1 MTKQDSGIKMRSR
14 NWRFASISIALALA
28 LASIPSAQAQCGLS
42 SKLVRPSSW
51 QPQISGVH
59 LMTAAFTEDGDE
71 DSASIVGMWHV
82 VFTAHTMNGESIPS
96 PGAVTD
102 NSIVVWH
109 ADGTEIMNSSRPA
122 QDGNFCL
129 GVWKKT
135 GKSSY
140 LLNHI
145 PWQGNDPS
153 GGPSGIGNP
162 AGGAQILERITL
174 SPDGNHYSGTF
185 TETAYDTSGN
195 IEVSFTGTLTATR
208 VTTGTKLTD
217 LL

>member
-1 MTKQDSGIKMRSR
+1 MRSGS
-14 NWRFASISIALALA
+14 WRFASMLLAATFALVM
-28 LASIPSAQAQCGLS
+28 IPSAYAQCGVS
-42 SKLVRPSSW
+42 TKLVKPSRW
-51 QPQISGVH
+51 QPQMGGLH
-59 LMTAAFTEDGDE
+59 LMNAMFEEDGDG

-82 VFTAHTMNGESIPS
+82 VFTAHSMNGEAIPS
-96 PGAVTD
+96 PGAVID
-102 NSIVVWH
+102 NSMVVWH

-135 GKSSY
+135 GKFSY
-140 LLNHI
+140 LLNHM
-145 PWQGNDPS
+145 PWQGNDPT

-162 AGGAQILERITL
+162 AGGAQIVERITL

-208 VTTGTKLTD
+208 VTTSTKLTD